1 MEQTYQYSWIIPFL
15 PLPVPMLIGAGLLLF
30 PSATKSLRR
39 MWAFQSVFLLSIVM
53 IFSINLF
60 IQQINGSSI
69 YQYVWSWIIN
79 NDFSLEFGYLI
90 DPLTSIMSIL
100 ITTIGIMVL
109 IYSDN
114 YMSYDQG
121 YLRFFA
127 YMSFFSTSM
136 LGLVTSSNLI
146 QIYIFWEL
154 VGMCSYL
161 LIGFWFTRPVSANA
175 CQKAFVTNRVG
186 DFGLLLGIL
195 GFYWI
200 TGSFEFRDLFKIF
213 NNLISNN
220 HNEVNFLFVTFCAV
234 LLFSGAVAKSAQF
247 PLHVWLPDAM
257 EGPTPI
263 SALIHAATMVAAGI
277 FLVARLIPLF
287 IVIPHIMNFISLV
300 GVITIL
306 FGATFA
312 LAQKDIKRGLAYST
326 MSQLGYMMLALGM
339 GSYRSALFHLI
350 THAYSKALLFLG
362 SGSVIHSMETL
373 VGYSPNK
380 SQNMV
385 YMGGLTKHIPITK
398 TAFLLGTLSLCG
410 IPPLACFWSKDEIL
424 NDTWLYS
431 PIFAIIAWF
440 TAGLTAFYM
449 FRIYL
454 LTFEGHLN
462 VHFQNYSGKKNTPL
476 YSISLWG
483 KEDSKRINKNFRLLT
498 LLTMKNHDIFSF
510 FSKKTYLILIDQ
522 NSRNIT
528 QPFIT
533 ITHFGNKKFFL
544 YPYESDNTMLFP
556 ILVLVLF
563 TLFVG
568 SLGIPF
574 NQEGLYL
581 DILSKWLTP
590 SINLL
595 HQNLNNSIDWYEFLK
610 DAIFSVSIALFGIFI
625 AFFLYKPVYS
635 SLQNWDLIN
644 SFVKTGPK
652 RILLDKIINGIY
664 DWSYNRGYIDAFYA
678 RFLIGGIRGLTKL
691 TSFFDRRVI
700 DGITNGVGVLSFF
713 VGEGIKSAG
722 SGRISSYLFLY
733 FFFVAILLLIYIN
746 LLLFLFI
753 SFISIVFSF
762 FFLNVY
768 DNPTVGLHELRP
780 TGIPI
785 R

>member
-1 MEQTYQYSWIIPFL
+1 MEHTYQYAWIIPFA
-15 PLPVPMLIGAGLLLF
+15 PLPVPVLIGAGLLLF
-30 PSATKSLRR
+30 PRATKKLRR
-39 MWAFQSVFLLSIVM
+39 MWAFQSVLLLSIAM
-53 IFSINLF
+53 ILSIDMS
-60 IQQINGSSI
+60 IQQINSSSI
-69 YQYVWSWIIN
+69 HQYVWSWIIN

-100 ITTIGIMVL
+100 ITTVGIMVL

-114 YMSYDQG
+114 YMSHDQG

-154 VGMCSYL
+154 VGMSSYL
-161 LIGFWFTRPVSANA
+161 LIGFWFTRPLAANA

-200 TGSFEFRDLFKIF
+200 TGSFEFRDLFEIF
-213 NNLISNN
+213 NNLIYN
-220 HNEVNFLFVTFCAV
+220 NEVNVLFVILCAV
-234 LLFSGAVAKSAQF
+234 LLFAGAVAKSAQF

-277 FLVARLIPLF
+277 FLVARLLPLF
-287 IVIPHIMNFISLV
+287 IVIPYIMNLISLI
-300 GVITIL
+300 GIITVFL
-306 FGATFA
+306 GATLA

-339 GSYRSALFHLI
+339 GSYRTALFHLI

-362 SGSVIHSMETL
+362 SGSVIHSMETV
-373 VGYSPNK
+373 VGYSPDK

-385 YMGGLTKHIPITK
+385 LMGGLTKYVPITK
-398 TAFLLGTLSLCG
+398 TSFLLGTLSLCG

-424 NDTWLYS
+424 NDSWLYS

-462 VHFQNYSGKKNTPL
+462 VHFQDYSGKKSTL
-476 YSISLWG
+476 FYSISIWG
-483 KEDSKRINKNFRLLT
+483 KAYSKTINKSVRLLT
-498 LLTMKNHDIFSF
+498 LLRMNSNEMTSF
-510 FSKKTYLILIDQ
+510 FSKKTYRIDE
-522 NSRNIT
+522 NVRNIIR
-528 QPFIT
+528 PFIT
-533 ITHFGNKKFFL
+533 INHFGNKNTYS

-556 ILVLVLF
+556 LLVLVLF

-568 SLGIPF
+568 SIGISF
-574 NQEGLYL
+574 NHERMAL
-581 DILSKWLTP
+581 DILTKWLIP

-595 HQNLNNSIDWYEFLK
+595 HQNSNNSLDWYEFLK
-610 DAIFSVSIALFGIFI
+610 DAIFSVSIAYFGIFI
-625 AFFLYKPVYS
+625 ALFLYKPVYS
-635 SLQNWDLIN
+635 SLQNVDLIN
-644 SFVKTGPK
+644 LFFKSKVGSN
-652 RILLDKIINGIY
+652 RILWDKIINVIY
-664 DWSYNRGYIDAFYA
+664 DWSYNRGYIDAFYTTS
-678 RFLIGGIRGLTKL
+678 LTGGIRGLAEL
-691 TSFFDRRVI
+691 THFFDRRVI
-700 DGITNGVGVLSFF
+700 DGITNGVGVMSFF
-713 VGEGIKSAG
+713 VGEGIKYVG
-722 SGRISSYLFLY
+722 GGRISSYLFLY
-733 FFFVAILLLIYIN
+733 LSYVSIFLLIYY
-746 LLLFLFI
+746 FI
-753 SFISIVFSF
+753 FNYF
-762 FFLNVY
+762 
-768 DNPTVGLHELRP
+768 
-780 TGIPI
+780 
-785 R
+785 

>member
-1 MEQTYQYSWIIPFL
+1 MEQTYQYAWIIPFL
-15 PLPVPMLIGAGLLLF
+15 PLPVPMLIGLGLLFF
-30 PSATKSLRR
+30 PTATKSLRR
-39 MWAFQSVFLLSIVM
+39 MWAFQSVLLLSIVM
-53 IFSINLF
+53 IFSINLS
-60 IQQINGSSI
+60 IQQINSSSV

-79 NDFSLEFGYLI
+79 NDFSLELGYLI

-100 ITTIGIMVL
+100 ITTVGIMVL

-114 YMSYDQG
+114 YMSHDHG

-154 VGMCSYL
+154 VGISSYL
-161 LIGFWFTRPVSANA
+161 LIGFWFTRPVAAKA

-200 TGSFEFRDLFKIF
+200 TGSFEFRNLFQIF

-220 HNEVNFLFVTFCAV
+220 EVNFLFVTLCAV
-234 LLFSGAVAKSAQF
+234 LLFAGAIAKSAQF

-277 FLVARLIPLF
+277 FLVARLLPLF
-287 IVIPHIMNFISLV
+287 IVIPHIMNFISLI
-300 GVITIL
+300 GIITVFL
-306 FGATFA
+306 GATLA

-373 VGYSPNK
+373 VGYCPKK

-385 YMGGLTKHIPITK
+385 LMGGLTKHVPITK
-398 TAFLLGTLSLCG
+398 TSFFLGTLSLCG

-424 NDTWLYS
+424 NDSWLYS
-431 PIFAIIAWF
+431 PIFAIIAWS

-449 FRIYL
+449 CRIYL

-462 VHFQNYSGKKNTPL
+462 VHFQNYSGKKNTPF
-476 YSISLWG
+476 YSISVWG
-483 KEDSKRINKNFRLLT
+483 KEGSKISKKNFSLVT
-498 LLTMKNHDIFSF
+498 LLKMKTNGRASF
-510 FSKKTYLILIDQ
+510 FSNKVYKIDENVRSLIQPFLSISYFVNTKTY
-522 NSRNIT
+522 S
-528 QPFIT
+528 
-533 ITHFGNKKFFL
+533 

-556 ILVLVLF
+556 ILILVLF

-568 SLGIPF
+568 FLGIPF
-574 NQEGLYL
+574 NQDGVDL

-595 HQNLNNSIDWYEFLK
+595 HKNSNNSIDWYEFCK
-610 DAIFSVSIALFGIFI
+610 DAVFSVSISSFGIFI

-635 SLQNWDLIN
+635 SFQNLDLIN
-644 SFVKTGPK
+644 SFVKIGPK
-652 RILLDKIINGIY
+652 RIFFDKIKNGIY
-664 DWSYNRGYIDAFYA
+664 DWSYNRGYTDAFYGT
-678 RFLIGGIRGLTKL
+678 FLTVGMRKL
-691 TSFFDRRVI
+691 AEFAHFFDRRII
-700 DGITNGVGVLSFF
+700 DGIPNGVGLMSFF
-713 VGEGIKSAG
+713 VAEVIKSVG
-722 SGRISSYLFLY
+722 GGRISSYLFFY
-733 FFFVAILLLIYIN
+733 FSYLSFFLLIYY
-746 LLLFLFI
+746 
-753 SFISIVFSF
+753 F
-762 FFLNVY
+762 FHF
-768 DNPTVGLHELRP
+768 
-780 TGIPI
+780 
-785 R
+785 

>member
-1 MEQTYQYSWIIPFL
+1 MEQTYQYAWIIPFV
-15 PLPVPMLIGAGLLLF
+15 PLPVPMLIGVGLLLF
-30 PSATKSLRR
+30 PTATKNLRR
-39 MWAFQSVFLLSIVM
+39 MWAFPSILLLSIVM
-53 IFSINLF
+53 IFSINLS
-60 IQQINGSSI
+60 IQQINSSCI
-69 YQYVWSWIIN
+69 YQYVWSWTIN

-100 ITTIGIMVL
+100 ITTVGIMVL

-114 YMSYDQG
+114 YMAHDQG

-161 LIGFWFTRPVSANA
+161 LIGFWFTRPIAANA

-200 TGSFEFRDLFKIF
+200 TGSFEFRDLFEIL
-213 NNLISNN
+213 NNLIYNN
-220 HNEVNFLFVTFCAV
+220 KVNSSFVTLCAA
-234 LLFSGAVAKSAQF
+234 LLFTGAVAKSAQF

-277 FLVARLIPLF
+277 FLVARLLPLF
-287 IVIPHIMNFISLV
+287 IVIPYIMNLISFI
-300 GVITIL
+300 GIITVL
-306 FGATFA
+306 LGATLA

-362 SGSVIHSMETL
+362 SGSIIHSMETI
-373 VGYSPNK
+373 VGYSPDK
-380 SQNMV
+380 SQNMAL
-385 YMGGLTKHIPITK
+385 MGGLTKHVPITQIS
-398 TAFLLGTLSLCG
+398 FLLGTISLCG

-424 NDTWLYS
+424 NDSWLYS
-431 PIFAIIAWF
+431 PIFAIIAWT

-462 VHFQNYSGKKNTPL
+462 VHFQNYSGKQNTPF

-483 KEDSKRINKNFRLLT
+483 KGGSKRINKNFRLLK
-498 LLTMKNHDIFSF
+498 MNNSKSSSF
-510 FSKKTYLILIDQ
+510 FSKKTYRSDK
-522 NSRNIT
+522 NVRNRVE
-528 QPFIT
+528 PFIT
-533 ITHFGNKKFFL
+533 IVHFENKKDYS

-556 ILVLVLF
+556 LLVLGIF

-574 NQEGLYL
+574 NQEL
-581 DILSKWLTP
+581 DILNKWLTP

-595 HQNLNNSIDWYEFLK
+595 HQKLNDSIDWYEFWK
-610 DAIFSVSIALFGIFI
+610 DAIFSVSIAYFGIFI
-625 AFFLYKPVYS
+625 ASFLYKPIYS
-635 SLQNWDLIN
+635 SFQNFDLIN
-644 SFVKTGPK
+644 LFVKTGPK
-652 RILLDKIINGIY
+652 RSLWDKILNSLY
-664 DWSYNRGYIDAFYA
+664 NWSYNRAYIDAFYTT
-678 RFLIGGIRGLTKL
+678 FLTGAVRGLAQL
-691 TSFFDRRVI
+691 TNFFDRQVI
-700 DGITNGVGVLSFF
+700 DGITNGVGVMSFF
-713 VGEGIKSAG
+713 VGEGIKYVG
-722 SGRISSYLFLY
+722 GGRISSYLFFYLSCVSIFLLGLY
-733 FFFVAILLLIYIN
+733 FP
-746 LLLFLFI
+746 
-753 SFISIVFSF
+753 VF
-762 FFLNVY
+762 
-768 DNPTVGLHELRP
+768 
-780 TGIPI
+780 
-785 R
+785 

>member
-1 MEQTYQYSWIIPFL
+1 MEHTYQYAWIIPFI
-15 PLPVPMLIGAGLLLF
+15 PLPVPVLIGVGLLLF
-30 PSATKSLRR
+30 PRATKKLRR
-39 MWAFQSVFLLSIVM
+39 MWAFQSVLLLSIAM
-53 IFSINLF
+53 ILSIDMSV
-60 IQQINGSSI
+60 QQINSSSI
-69 YQYVWSWIIN
+69 HQYVWSWIIN

-100 ITTIGIMVL
+100 ITTVGIMVL

-114 YMSYDQG
+114 YMSHDQG

-161 LIGFWFTRPVSANA
+161 LIGFWFTRPVVANA

-200 TGSFEFRDLFKIF
+200 TGSFEFRDLFEIF
-213 NNLISNN
+213 NNLIYN
-220 HNEVNFLFVTFCAV
+220 NEVNVLFVILCAV
-234 LLFSGAVAKSAQF
+234 LLFAGAVAKSAQF

-263 SALIHAATMVAAGI
+263 SALIHAATMVAAGV
-277 FLVARLIPLF
+277 FLVARLLPLF
-287 IVIPHIMNFISLV
+287 IVIPYIMNFISLI
-300 GVITIL
+300 GIITVFL
-306 FGATFA
+306 GATLA

-339 GSYRSALFHLI
+339 GSYRTALFHLI

-362 SGSVIHSMETL
+362 SGSVIHSMETI
-373 VGYSPNK
+373 VGYSPDK

-385 YMGGLTKHIPITK
+385 LMGGLTKYVPITK
-398 TAFLLGTLSLCG
+398 TTFLLGTLSLCG
-410 IPPLACFWSKDEIL
+410 IPPFACFWSKDEIL
-424 NDTWLYS
+424 NDSWLYS

-462 VHFQNYSGKKNTPL
+462 VHFQNYSGKKSTL
-476 YSISLWG
+476 FYSISLWG
-483 KEDSKRINKNFRLLT
+483 KGSSKTINKSVRLFT
-498 LLTMKNHDIFSF
+498 LLRMNSNESTSF
-510 FSKKTYLILIDQ
+510 FSKKTYRIDE
-522 NSRNIT
+522 NVRKIT
-528 QPFIT
+528 RPFIT
-533 ITHFGNKKFFL
+533 SKHFGNKNTYS

-556 ILVLVLF
+556 LLILVLF

-568 SLGIPF
+568 SIGISF
-574 NQEGLYL
+574 NQEGIDL

-595 HQNLNNSIDWYEFLK
+595 HQNSKNSLDWYEFVK
-610 DAIFSVSIALFGIFI
+610 DAIFSVSIAYFGIFI
-625 AFFLYKPVYS
+625 ALFLYKPVYS
-635 SLQNWDLIN
+635 SLQNVYLIN
-644 SFVKTGPK
+644 SFFKLK
-652 RILLDKIINGIY
+652 IASSRNRILWDKIINVIY
-664 DWSYNRGYIDAFYA
+664 DWSYNRGYIDAFYTTS
-678 RFLIGGIRGLTKL
+678 LTGGIRGLAEL
-691 TSFFDRRVI
+691 THFFDRRVI
-700 DGITNGVGVLSFF
+700 DGITNGVGVMSFF
-713 VGEGIKSAG
+713 VGEGIKYVG
-722 SGRISSYLFLY
+722 GGRISSYLFLY
-733 FFFVAILLLIYIN
+733 LSYVSIFLLIYY
-746 LLLFLFI
+746 
-753 SFISIVFSF
+753 F
-762 FFLNVY
+762 FYITF
-768 DNPTVGLHELRP
+768 
-780 TGIPI
+780 
-785 R
+785 

>member
-1 MEQTYQYSWIIPFL
+1 MEHTYQYAWIIPFA
-15 PLPVPMLIGAGLLLF
+15 PLPVPVLIGAGLLLF
-30 PSATKSLRR
+30 PRATKKLRR
-39 MWAFQSVFLLSIVM
+39 MWAFQSVLLLSIAM
-53 IFSINLF
+53 ILSIDMS
-60 IQQINGSSI
+60 IQQINSSSI
-69 YQYVWSWIIN
+69 HQYVWSWIIN

-100 ITTIGIMVL
+100 ITTVGIMVL

-114 YMSYDQG
+114 YMSHDQG

-154 VGMCSYL
+154 VGMSSYL
-161 LIGFWFTRPVSANA
+161 LIGFWFTRPFAANA

-200 TGSFEFRDLFKIF
+200 TGSFEFRDLFEIF
-213 NNLISNN
+213 NNLIYN
-220 HNEVNFLFVTFCAV
+220 NEVNLLFVILCAV
-234 LLFSGAVAKSAQF
+234 LLFAGAVAKSAQF

-277 FLVARLIPLF
+277 FLVARLLPLF
-287 IVIPHIMNFISLV
+287 IVIPYIMNLISLI
-300 GVITIL
+300 GIITVFL
-306 FGATFA
+306 GATLA

-339 GSYRSALFHLI
+339 GSYRTALFHLI

-362 SGSVIHSMETL
+362 SGSVIHSMETV
-373 VGYSPNK
+373 VGYSPDK

-385 YMGGLTKHIPITK
+385 LMGGLTKYVPITK
-398 TAFLLGTLSLCG
+398 TSFLLGTLSLCG

-424 NDTWLYS
+424 NDSWLYS

-462 VHFQNYSGKKNTPL
+462 VHFQDYSGKKSTL
-476 YSISLWG
+476 FYSISIWG
-483 KEDSKRINKNFRLLT
+483 KAYSKTINKSVRLLT
-498 LLTMKNHDIFSF
+498 LLRMNSNEMTSF
-510 FSKKTYLILIDQ
+510 FSKKTYRIDE
-522 NSRNIT
+522 NVRNIIR
-528 QPFIT
+528 PFIT
-533 ITHFGNKKFFL
+533 INHFGNKKTYS

-556 ILVLVLF
+556 LLVLVLF

-568 SLGIPF
+568 SIGISF
-574 NQEGLYL
+574 NHERMAL
-581 DILSKWLTP
+581 DILTKWLIP

-595 HQNLNNSIDWYEFLK
+595 HQNSNNSLDWYEFLK
-610 DAIFSVSIALFGIFI
+610 DAIFSVSIAYFGIFI
-625 AFFLYKPVYS
+625 ALFLYKPVYS
-635 SLQNWDLIN
+635 SLQNVDLIN
-644 SFVKTGPK
+644 LFFKSKVGSN
-652 RILLDKIINGIY
+652 RILWDKIINVIY
-664 DWSYNRGYIDAFYA
+664 DWSYNRGYIDAFYTTS
-678 RFLIGGIRGLTKL
+678 LTGGIRGLAEL
-691 TSFFDRRVI
+691 THFFDRRVI
-700 DGITNGVGVLSFF
+700 DGITNGVGVMSFF
-713 VGEGIKSAG
+713 VGEGIKYVG
-722 SGRISSYLFLY
+722 GGRISSYLFLY
-733 FFFVAILLLIYIN
+733 LSYVSIFLLIYY
-746 LLLFLFI
+746 
-753 SFISIVFSF
+753 F
-762 FFLNVY
+762 FYITF
-768 DNPTVGLHELRP
+768 
-780 TGIPI
+780 
-785 R
+785 

>member
-1 MEQTYQYSWIIPFL
+1 MEHTYQYAWIIPFV
-15 PLPVPMLIGAGLLLF
+15 PLPVPVLIGVGLLLF
-30 PSATKSLRR
+30 PRATKNLRR
-39 MWAFQSVFLLSIVM
+39 LWAFQSVLLLSISMVL
-53 IFSINLF
+53 SIDLS
-60 IQQINGSSI
+60 IQQINSNSI

-90 DPLTSIMSIL
+90 DPLTSIMLIL
-100 ITTIGIMVL
+100 ITTVGIMVL

-114 YMSYDQG
+114 YMSHDQG

-161 LIGFWFTRPVSANA
+161 LIGFWFTRPVAANA

-200 TGSFEFRDLFKIF
+200 TGSFEFRDLFEIF
-213 NNLISNN
+213 NNSIYNN
-220 HNEVNFLFVTFCAV
+220 EINVLFVILCAI
-234 LLFSGAVAKSAQF
+234 LLFAGAVAKSAQF

-277 FLVARLIPLF
+277 FLVARLLPLF
-287 IVIPHIMNFISLV
+287 IVIPYIMNLISLI
-300 GVITIL
+300 GIITVFL
-306 FGATFA
+306 GATLA

-339 GSYRSALFHLI
+339 GSYRTALFHLI

-362 SGSVIHSMETL
+362 SGSVIHSMETV
-373 VGYSPNK
+373 VGYSPDK

-385 YMGGLTKHIPITK
+385 LMGGLTKHVPITK
-398 TAFLLGTLSLCG
+398 ISFLLGTLSLCG

-424 NDTWLYS
+424 NDSWLYS
-431 PIFAIIAWF
+431 PIFAIIAWS

-449 FRIYL
+449 FRIYF

-462 VHFQNYSGKKNTPL
+462 VHFKNYSGKKSTPFYL
-476 YSISLWG
+476 ISLWG
-483 KEDSKRINKNFRLLT
+483 KGGSKTINKSVRLLN
-498 LLTMKNHDIFSF
+498 LLRMNSNESTSF
-510 FSKKTYLILIDQ
+510 FSKKAYRIDE
-522 NSRNIT
+522 NVRKMT
-528 QPFIT
+528 QPLFT
-533 ITHFGNKKFFL
+533 ITHFGNKNTYS

-556 ILVLVLF
+556 LLVLVLF

-568 SLGIPF
+568 YIGIPF
-574 NQEGLYL
+574 NQEEMDL

-595 HQNLNNSIDWYEFLK
+595 HQNSKNSLDWYEFLK
-610 DAIFSVSIALFGIFI
+610 DAIFSVSIAYFGIFI
-625 AFFLYKPVYS
+625 ALFLYKPIYS
-635 SLQNWDLIN
+635 SLQNLDLIN
-644 SFVKTGPK
+644 SFVKIGSK
-652 RILLDKIINGIY
+652 RIICDKIINVIY

-678 RFLIGGIRGLTKL
+678 TSLTGGIRGLAEL
-691 TSFFDRRVI
+691 THFFDRQVI
-700 DGITNGVGVLSFF
+700 DGITNGVGVVSFF
-713 VGEGIKSAG
+713 VGEGIKYIG
-722 SGRISSYLFLY
+722 GGRISSYLFLY
-733 FFFVAILLLIYIN
+733 LSYVSIFLLIYY
-746 LLLFLFI
+746 
-753 SFISIVFSF
+753 F
-762 FFLNVY
+762 FYITF
-768 DNPTVGLHELRP
+768 
-780 TGIPI
+780 
-785 R
+785 

>member
-1 MEQTYQYSWIIPFL
+1 MEHTYQYAWIIPFV
-15 PLPVPMLIGAGLLLF
+15 PLPVPLLIGLGLLLF
-30 PSATKSLRR
+30 PSATKKLRR
-39 MWAFQSVFLLSIVM
+39 VWAFNSVFLLTIVM
-53 IFSINLF
+53 ILSINLS
-60 IQQINGSSI
+60 IQQISSSSI
-69 YQYVWSWIIN
+69 YQYVWSWIITT
-79 NDFSLEFGYLI
+79 DFSLELGYLI
-90 DPLTSIMSIL
+90 DPLTSIMLIL
-100 ITTIGIMVL
+100 ITTVGILVL

-114 YMSYDQG
+114 YMSHDQG

-161 LIGFWFTRPVSANA
+161 LIGFWFTRPVAANA

-200 TGSFEFRDLFKIF
+200 TGTFEFRDMFEIVT
-213 NNLISNN
+213 NLIYN
-220 HNEVNFLFVTFCAV
+220 HEVNVLFVSFCAI
-234 LLFSGAVAKSAQF
+234 LLFAGAVAKSAQF

-277 FLVARLIPLF
+277 FLVARLLPLF
-287 IVIPHIMNFISLV
+287 IVIPYIMNIISFI
-300 GVITIL
+300 GIITVL
-306 FGATFA
+306 LGATLA

-339 GSYRSALFHLI
+339 GSYRTALFHLI

-362 SGSVIHSMETL
+362 SGSVIHAMETI
-373 VGYSPNK
+373 VGYSPEK

-385 YMGGLTKHIPITK
+385 FMGGLTKHVPITK

-431 PIFAIIAWF
+431 STFALIAWS

-462 VHFQNYSGKKNTPL
+462 VYFKNYNGKIDIP
-476 YSISLWG
+476 SISLWG
-483 KEDSKRINKNFRLLT
+483 KGNSKNINNSIWLL
-498 LLTMKNHDIFSF
+498 MNNNESIFLNK
-510 FSKKTYLILIDQ
+510 KKTYQIDDNVRQ
-522 NSRNIT
+522 MRSS
-528 QPFIT
+528 FIT
-533 ITHFGNKKFFL
+533 ISHFGNKKFYS

-556 ILVLVLF
+556 IVVLFLF
-563 TLFVG
+563 TLCVG
-568 SLGIPF
+568 SIGIPF
-574 NQEGLYL
+574 NQEGMSL

-595 HQNLNNSIDWYEFLK
+595 HPNSKNFMDWYEFGK
-610 DAIFSVSIALFGIFI
+610 DAIFSVSIAYFGIFI
-625 AFFLYKPVYS
+625 AFCLYKPVYS
-635 SLQNWDLIN
+635 SFQNLDLIN
-644 SFVKTGPK
+644 SFIKLRSKRNFGDKTVN
-652 RILLDKIINGIY
+652 IIYN
-664 DWSYNRGYIDAFYA
+664 WSDNRGYIDAFYA
-678 RFLIGGIRGLTKL
+678 TSLTGGVRAFAKL
-691 TSFFDRRVI
+691 TEFFDKWVI
-700 DGITNGVGVLSFF
+700 DGITNGVGIITFF
-713 VGEGIKSAG
+713 LGEGIKYVG
-722 SGRISSYLFLY
+722 GGRVSSYLLFYLFYLLVFLLSSY
-733 FFFVAILLLIYIN
+733 LLSIILFY
-746 LLLFLFI
+746 
-753 SFISIVFSF
+753 
-762 FFLNVY
+762 
-768 DNPTVGLHELRP
+768 
-780 TGIPI
+780 
-785 R
+785 

>member
-1 MEQTYQYSWIIPFL
+1 MEHTYQYAWIIPFA
-15 PLPVPMLIGAGLLLF
+15 PLPVPVLIGAGLLLF
-30 PSATKSLRR
+30 PRATKKLRR
-39 MWAFQSVFLLSIVM
+39 MWAFQSVLLLSIAM
-53 IFSINLF
+53 ILSIDMS
-60 IQQINGSSI
+60 IQQINSSSI
-69 YQYVWSWIIN
+69 HQYVWSWIIN

-100 ITTIGIMVL
+100 ITTVGIMVL

-114 YMSYDQG
+114 YMSHDQG

-154 VGMCSYL
+154 VGMSSYL
-161 LIGFWFTRPVSANA
+161 LIGFWFTRPLAANA

-200 TGSFEFRDLFKIF
+200 TGSFEFRDLFEIF
-213 NNLISNN
+213 NNLIYN
-220 HNEVNFLFVTFCAV
+220 NEVNVLFVILCAV
-234 LLFSGAVAKSAQF
+234 LLFAGAVAKSAQF

-277 FLVARLIPLF
+277 FLVARLLPLF
-287 IVIPHIMNFISLV
+287 IVIPYIMNLISLI
-300 GVITIL
+300 GIITVFL
-306 FGATFA
+306 GATLA

-339 GSYRSALFHLI
+339 GSYRTALFHLI

-362 SGSVIHSMETL
+362 SGSVIHSMETV
-373 VGYSPNK
+373 VGYSPDK

-385 YMGGLTKHIPITK
+385 LMGGLTKYVPITK
-398 TAFLLGTLSLCG
+398 TSFLLGTLSLCG

-424 NDTWLYS
+424 NDSWLYS

-462 VHFQNYSGKKNTPL
+462 VHFQDYSGKKSTL
-476 YSISLWG
+476 FYSISIWG
-483 KEDSKRINKNFRLLT
+483 KAYSKTINKSVRLLT
-498 LLTMKNHDIFSF
+498 LLRMNSNEMTSF
-510 FSKKTYLILIDQ
+510 FSKKTYRIDE
-522 NSRNIT
+522 NVRNIIR
-528 QPFIT
+528 PFIT
-533 ITHFGNKKFFL
+533 INHFGNKNTYS

-556 ILVLVLF
+556 LLVLVLF

-568 SLGIPF
+568 SIGISF
-574 NQEGLYL
+574 NHERMAL
-581 DILSKWLTP
+581 DILTKWLIP

-595 HQNLNNSIDWYEFLK
+595 HQNSNNSLDWYEFLK
-610 DAIFSVSIALFGIFI
+610 DAIFSVSIAYFGIFI
-625 AFFLYKPVYS
+625 ALFLYKPVYS
-635 SLQNWDLIN
+635 SLQNVDLIN
-644 SFVKTGPK
+644 LFFKSKVGSN
-652 RILLDKIINGIY
+652 RILWDKIINVIY
-664 DWSYNRGYIDAFYA
+664 DWSYNRGYIDAFYTTS
-678 RFLIGGIRGLTKL
+678 LTGGIRGLAEL
-691 TSFFDRRVI
+691 THFFDRRVI
-700 DGITNGVGVLSFF
+700 DGITNGVGVMSFF
-713 VGEGIKSAG
+713 VGEGIKYVG
-722 SGRISSYLFLY
+722 GGRISSYLFLY
-733 FFFVAILLLIYIN
+733 LSYVSIFLLIYY
-746 LLLFLFI
+746 F
-753 SFISIVFSF
+753 
-762 FFLNVY
+762 
-768 DNPTVGLHELRP
+768 R
-780 TGIPI
+780 
-785 R
+785 

>member
-1 MEQTYQYSWIIPFL
+1 MEQTYQYAWIIPFV
-15 PLPVPMLIGAGLLLF
+15 PLPVPMLIGVGLLLF
-30 PSATKSLRR
+30 PTATKNLRR
-39 MWAFQSVFLLSIVM
+39 MWAFPSILLLSIVM
-53 IFSINLF
+53 IFSINLS
-60 IQQINGSSI
+60 IQQINSSCI
-69 YQYVWSWIIN
+69 YQYVWSWTIN

-100 ITTIGIMVL
+100 ITTVGILVL

-114 YMSYDQG
+114 YMAHDQG

-161 LIGFWFTRPVSANA
+161 LIGFWFTRPIAANA

-200 TGSFEFRDLFKIF
+200 TGSFEFRDLFEIL
-213 NNLISNN
+213 NNLIYNN
-220 HNEVNFLFVTFCAV
+220 KVNSSFVTLCAA
-234 LLFSGAVAKSAQF
+234 LLFTGAVAKSAQF

-277 FLVARLIPLF
+277 FLVARLLPLF
-287 IVIPHIMNFISLV
+287 IVIPYIMNLISFI
-300 GVITIL
+300 GIITVL
-306 FGATFA
+306 LGATLA

-362 SGSVIHSMETL
+362 SGSIIHSMETI
-373 VGYSPNK
+373 VGYSPDK

-385 YMGGLTKHIPITK
+385 LMGGLTKHVPITQIS
-398 TAFLLGTLSLCG
+398 FLLGTISLCG

-424 NDTWLYS
+424 NDSWLYS
-431 PIFAIIAWF
+431 PIFAIIAWT

-462 VHFQNYSGKKNTPL
+462 VHFQNYSGKQNTPF

-483 KEDSKRINKNFRLLT
+483 KGGSKRINKNFRLLK
-498 LLTMKNHDIFSF
+498 MNNSNSKSSSF
-510 FSKKTYLILIDQ
+510 LKKKTYRSDK
-522 NSRNIT
+522 NVRNRAR
-528 QPFIT
+528 PFIT
-533 ITHFGNKKFFL
+533 IVHFENKKDYS

-556 ILVLVLF
+556 LLVLGIF

-574 NQEGLYL
+574 NQEL
-581 DILSKWLTP
+581 DILTKWLTP

-595 HQNLNNSIDWYEFLK
+595 HQKLNDSIDWYEFWK
-610 DAIFSVSIALFGIFI
+610 DAIFSVSIAYFGIFM
-625 AFFLYKPVYS
+625 ASFLYKPIYS
-635 SLQNWDLIN
+635 SFKNFDLIN
-644 SFVKTGPK
+644 LFVKTGPK
-652 RILLDKIINGIY
+652 RSLWDKILNGLY
-664 DWSYNRGYIDAFYA
+664 NWSYNRAYIDAFYTTSLTGA
-678 RFLIGGIRGLTKL
+678 VRGLAQL
-691 TSFFDRRVI
+691 THFFDRRVI
-700 DGITNGVGVLSFF
+700 DGITNGVGVMSFF
-713 VGEGIKSAG
+713 VGEGIKYVG
-722 SGRISSYLFLY
+722 GGRISSYLFFYLSCVSIFLLGLY
-733 FFFVAILLLIYIN
+733 FP
-746 LLLFLFI
+746 
-753 SFISIVFSF
+753 VF
-762 FFLNVY
+762 
-768 DNPTVGLHELRP
+768 
-780 TGIPI
+780 
-785 R
+785 

>member
-1 MEQTYQYSWIIPFL
+1 MEQTYQYAWIIPFL
-15 PLPVPMLIGAGLLLF
+15 PLPVPMLIGLGLLLF
-30 PSATKSLRR
+30 PTATKSLRR

-53 IFSINLF
+53 IFSMNLS
-60 IQQINGSSI
+60 IHQINSSSV

-100 ITTIGIMVL
+100 ITTVGIMVL

-114 YMSYDQG
+114 YMSHDHG

-154 VGMCSYL
+154 VGICSYL
-161 LIGFWFTRPVSANA
+161 LIGFWFTRPVAAKA

-200 TGSFEFRDLFKIF
+200 TGSFEFRDLFQIF

-220 HNEVNFLFVTFCAV
+220 EVNFLFVTLCAV
-234 LLFSGAVAKSAQF
+234 LLFAGAIAKSAQF

-277 FLVARLIPLF
+277 FLVARLLPLF
-287 IVIPHIMNFISLV
+287 IVIPHIMNFISLI
-300 GVITIL
+300 GIITVFL
-306 FGATFA
+306 GATLA

-362 SGSVIHSMETL
+362 SGSVIHSMETI
-373 VGYSPNK
+373 VGYCPKK

-385 YMGGLTKHIPITK
+385 LMGGLTKHVPITK
-398 TAFLLGTLSLCG
+398 TSFLLGTLSLCG

-424 NDTWLYS
+424 NDSWLYS
-431 PIFAIIAWF
+431 PIFAIIAWS

-449 FRIYL
+449 CRIYL

-462 VHFQNYSGKKNTPL
+462 VHFQNYSGKKNIPF

-483 KEDSKRINKNFRLLT
+483 KEGSKISNKNFPLVT
-498 LLTMKNHDIFSF
+498 LLKMKKNGRASF
-510 FSKKTYLILIDQ
+510 FSNKVYKIDENVRKMIQPLLSIPHFINTKTY
-522 NSRNIT
+522 S
-528 QPFIT
+528 
-533 ITHFGNKKFFL
+533 
-544 YPYESDNTMLFP
+544 YPSESDNTMLFP
-556 ILVLVLF
+556 ILILILF

-568 SLGIPF
+568 FLGIPF
-574 NQEGLYL
+574 NQDGVDL
-581 DILSKWLTP
+581 DLLSKWLTP

-595 HQNLNNSIDWYEFLK
+595 HKNSNNSIDWYEFCK
-610 DAIFSVSIALFGIFI
+610 DAVFSVSIAFFGIVI

-635 SLQNWDLIN
+635 SFQNLDLMN
-644 SFVKTGPK
+644 SFVKMGPK
-652 RILLDKIINGIY
+652 RFFSDKLKNGIY
-664 DWSYNRGYIDAFYA
+664 DWSYNRGYIDAFYGT
-678 RFLIGGIRGLTKL
+678 FLTVGMRKL
-691 TSFFDRRVI
+691 ADFAHFFDRRII
-700 DGITNGVGVLSFF
+700 DGIPNGVGLMSFF
-713 VGEGIKSAG
+713 VAEVIKSVG
-722 SGRISSYLFLY
+722 GGRVSSYLFFY
-733 FFFVAILLLIYIN
+733 FSYVSIFLLIYY
-746 LLLFLFI
+746 
-753 SFISIVFSF
+753 
-762 FFLNVY
+762 FLN
-768 DNPTVGLHELRP
+768 L
-780 TGIPI
+780 
-785 R
+785 